1 MKNANEERENTS
13 VYYDEFKDIVCSH
26 YRSDWMY
33 KLKIFMFELKKI
45 ENKKK
50 KQTKLTVTVNLQ
62 FEKKNKTA
70 KLNK

>member
-1 MKNANEERENTS
+1 
-13 VYYDEFKDIVCSH
+13 
-26 YRSDWMY
+26 MY